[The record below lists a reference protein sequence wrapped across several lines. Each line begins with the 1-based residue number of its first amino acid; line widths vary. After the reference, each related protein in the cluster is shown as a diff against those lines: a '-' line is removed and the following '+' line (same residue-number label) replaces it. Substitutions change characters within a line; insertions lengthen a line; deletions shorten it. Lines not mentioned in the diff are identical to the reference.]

1 MRTTAERNLCR
12 DASYVS
18 IHINQFK
25 SRNEIPRTHNFHNF
39 YNFSS
44 QIPMIIQKENAK
56 AWKEKGNKMK
66 NWKKITS
73 VVACVAL
80 VGALGSGAG
89 IYEISADTRGTGENM
104 PGRSEQTET
113 DGNSFTEEGTT
124 SMSTVSQMPE
134 FSLGRALMYVEEVYV
149 SAGDTVSEGDALF
162 KIAEESMEDAKA
174 YYEKAVKNAKD
185 TLTEAENSYES
196 GKLDASYIKLDA
208 ETAAAGA
215 AATLE
220 SALAELDAEI
230 EEKYKKWQDTA
241 YLIAAYHD
249 NFYNNIYY
257 TNSGI
262 LEKDTAANTAQE
274 AYNTAQAA
282 YNAAG
287 ITYET
292 AKQNFD
298 TAVAELATV
307 AAGNGD
313 GTVTMEEAANQVVA
327 HYNVLSTVEP
337 LYNEAERTSR
347 ELQQAKQALE
357 QAKTNYEKTVENA
370 EKTLEQLEGSV
381 DALEQNYETANRE
394 AETKRLELQKQYDT
408 AVLEGEYAQT
418 TYNATVETLYAAVE
432 SAQKSL
438 DTLLE
443 EQEALLA
450 LEDGVVC
457 ANRAGTIASVSYEAD
472 DILFSGNAFVTY
484 YETDTLT
491 ISVEVEQENI
501 AKVAVGDEVRVEI
514 SGSRRS
520 NITGKVVSVASSAT
534 TGRSVSDV
542 TYAVVIA
549 IENERNMLSAGS
561 SATLTFEYGE

>member
-1 MRTTAERNLCR
+1 
-12 DASYVS
+12 
-18 IHINQFK
+18 
-25 SRNEIPRTHNFHNF
+25 
-39 YNFSS
+39 
-44 QIPMIIQKENAK
+44 
-56 AWKEKGNKMK
+56 MK
-66 NWKKITS
+66 NWKKLTS
-73 VVACVAL
+73 VIVCVAL

-89 IYEISADTRGTGENM
+89 VYKISADARGTGDNM
-104 PGRSEQTET
+104 PGRSGQTET
-113 DGNSFTEEGTT
+113 AGNSFTEEGTT

-134 FSLGRALMYVEEVYV
+134 FSLDRALMYVEEVYV

-162 KIAEESMEDAKA
+162 KIADESMEDAKA
-174 YYEKAVKNAKD
+174 YYEKAIKNAKD
-185 TLTEAENSYES
+185 TLTEAKNSYES
-196 GKLDASYIKLDA
+196 GKLDASYIKLDV
-208 ETAAAGA
+208 EAAAA
-215 AATLE
+215 NAATVLE
-220 SALAELDAEI
+220 TSLAELEADI
-230 EEKYKKWQDTA
+230 NEKYEKWQETA
-241 YLIAAYHD
+241 YTIWAYND

-287 ITYET
+287 ITYEA

-313 GTVTMEEAANQVVA
+313 GMVTMEEAANQVVA

-337 LYNEAERTSR
+337 LYNEAERTNR

-357 QAKTNYEKTVENA
+357 QAKSNYERTVEQA
-370 EKTLEQLEGSV
+370 EKSLEQLEGSV

-408 AVLEGEYAQT
+408 AILEGEYAQT
-418 TYNATVETLYAAVE
+418 TYNATVEKLEAAVE

-438 DTLLE
+438 DTLKE
-443 EQEALLA
+443 EQAALLA
-450 LEDGVVC
+450 LENGVVC
-457 ANRAGTIASVSYEAD
+457 ADRAGTLASVSYEAE
-472 DILFSGNAFVTY
+472 DILFSGTAFATY
-484 YETDTLT
+484 YETDILT

-501 AKVAVGDEVRVEI
+501 ARIAVGDEVSVEI
-514 SGSRRS
+514 SGNRRG
-520 NITGKVVSVASSAT
+520 NITGTVASIATSAT

-561 SATLTFEYGE
+561 SATVTFEYGE